1 MLRPQPQPLRKREV
15 GVRLA
20 RARTPMADAEDKLK
34 IGDIARK
41 TGKSLRALRLY
52 EELGLLRA
60 SRSTGGFR
68 LYGADQVARVYW
80 IAKLQD
86 MGFTLPQIQSLISTV
101 ESSATGPDAMHSLR
115 ELFRA
120 RLAATRTQVERLL
133 QLERDLA
140 ESLAYLEG
148 CRACSHDHQVGA
160 CAACESVHAEEEAPS
175 LVAGLHLSPANT
187 PLARIRGRDDSTSA
201 T

>member
-1 MLRPQPQPLRKREV
+1 M
-15 GVRLA
+15 
-20 RARTPMADAEDKLK
+20 TDADDKLK
-34 IGDIARK
+34 IGEIARK

-60 SRSTGGFR
+60 ARSTGGFR
-68 LYGADQVARVYW
+68 LYDTDQLARVYW

-86 MGFTLPQIQSLISTV
+86 MGFTLPQIQGLVTTV
-101 ESSATGPDAMHSLR
+101 ESSATGPGAMQSLR

-120 RLAATRTQVERLL
+120 RLAATRTQVERLM
-133 QLERDLA
+133 QLERDLS

-148 CRACSHDHQVGA
+148 CRACSHDHQVVA
-160 CAACESVHAEEEAPS
+160 CATCDSVHAEEAAPS
-175 LVAGLHLSPANT
+175 LVAGLHLSAANT
-187 PLARIRGRDDSTSA
+187 PLARIRGRDDDSTSA